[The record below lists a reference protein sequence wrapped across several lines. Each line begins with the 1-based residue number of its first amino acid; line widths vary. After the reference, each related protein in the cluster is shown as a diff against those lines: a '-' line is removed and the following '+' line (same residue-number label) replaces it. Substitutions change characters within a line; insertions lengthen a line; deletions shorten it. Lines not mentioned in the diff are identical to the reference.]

1 MGRCGTPR
9 LRRLL
14 STTHPDRPAR
24 RLGELLAGG
33 AGDDAFRE
41 AEERPPELKAAFHG
55 QFRDLPSLRDVPA
68 PASAPAPSSA
78 PSPSTAG

>member
-33 AGDDAFRE
+33 AEDDAFRE
-41 AEERPPELKAAFHG
+41 AE
-55 QFRDLPSLRDVPA
+55 DVPR
-68 PASAPAPSSA
+68 S
-78 PSPSTAG
+78 